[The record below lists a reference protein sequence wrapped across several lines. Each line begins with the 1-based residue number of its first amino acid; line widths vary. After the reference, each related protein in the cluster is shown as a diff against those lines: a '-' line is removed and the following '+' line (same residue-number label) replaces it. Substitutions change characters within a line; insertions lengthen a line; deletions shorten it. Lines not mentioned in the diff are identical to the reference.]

1 MFVHEY
7 AELVLLGPTLDDK
20 LRPPARDLVDRPCPG
35 QPVPSAP
42 SRDASIA
49 IATDRR
55 AKRKVPSAI
64 GFRDKAQAAR
74 ILHGL
79 ANHELQAV
87 ELFAWAL
94 LRYPDAPPSFRRG
107 LLRILGEEQIHLRL
121 YLGRLEAYGV
131 EFGSEPLSGYFWSK
145 VHELTTPA
153 RFVAAMC
160 LTFESANLD
169 HALFL
174 REQALA
180 ARDAAT
186 AAVLQRVHDDEIG
199 HVRFGAIWLRRLAG
213 RERPFV
219 DVWLEHLTHPLRP
232 ALARGDVFVE
242 ESRVKAGLDP
252 NYIDAL
258 RRAERPT
265 ALYRF
270 ARSTNER
277 GPA

>member
-20 LRPPARDLVDRPCPG
+20 LRPPARELVDRPCPG

-42 SRDASIA
+42 ARDASIA

-213 RERPFV
+213 RER
-219 DVWLEHLTHPLRP
+219 
-232 ALARGDVFVE
+232 
-242 ESRVKAGLDP
+242 
-252 NYIDAL
+252 
-258 RRAERPT
+258 
-265 ALYRF
+265 
-270 ARSTNER
+270 RSSTS
-277 GPA
+277 GSST